1 MNAQTAITA
10 EQANSELL
18 AAAQAMLKAV
28 KDMSRAPDVDFSLP
42 AFTPVAKAH
51 ADLTDAVT
59 QSAAMAAIAK
69 SQR

>member
-1 MNAQTAITA
+1 MNAHIAITT

-18 AAAQAMLKAV
+18 VAAQVMLQAV
-28 KDMSRAPDVDFSLP
+28 KDMSKNPDVDFSLP
-42 AFTPVAKAH
+42 VFDRVAKAH

-59 QSAAMAAIAK
+59 QSTAMAAIAK